1 MTVSVS
7 TQLRISRTNLLVDL
21 AKKNGGKVTPDVL
34 LAAVGG
40 KQKLVLDVLWN
51 ARRSGYV
58 NVEQTREGRKIAFWT
73 VTVIG
78 DVPVVVEAAKPAK
91 AAKAPKRQVADPVAA
106 KQNKLIPKTVKRAK
120 VEKTDEQIKAANL
133 EKMKAVTAKLKKKAA
148 AKKKKKT
155 IVVDDVEQTFGT
167 NGEVGTSFTIDGG
180 WDSMDGINVA
190 DLIR

>member
-7 TQLRISRTNLLVDL
+7 AQLRIARTNLLVDL

-73 VTVIG
+73 VTVTG
-78 DVPVVVEAAKPAK
+78 DVPVVVEAVKPAKTAK
-91 AAKAPKRQVADPVAA
+91 AAKPVKA
-106 KQNKLIPKTVKRAK
+106 KAVKSVKTVKTDKRAK

-167 NGEVGTSFTIDGG
+167 NGEVGTSFTVDGG

>member
-7 TQLRISRTNLLVDL
+7 AQLRIARTNLLVDL

-73 VTVIG
+73 VTVTG
-78 DVPVVVEAAKPAK
+78 DVPVVVEAVKPAK
-91 AAKAPKRQVADPVAA
+91 AAKPVKA
-106 KQNKLIPKTVKRAK
+106 KAVKSVKTVKRAK

-167 NGEVGTSFTIDGG
+167 NGEVGTSFTVDGG
-180 WDSMDGINVA
+180 WDSIDGINVA